1 MVDDTPARNI
11 ALLIDADNASWHA
24 IDPVLT
30 VLAELG
36 PVNVR
41 RVYGNW
47 TKPGLKGW
55 RDMTVRHGIE
65 PQQQFDLTKGKNATD
80 MKMTIDAMDLLF
92 RGRVQGFG
100 IMSSDSDFMPLAM
113 RIRQDGLPVYGFGD
127 AKTPAAFKH
136 ACTRFID
143 VGALLASS
151 RTAVAPPAP
160 EGDETPAGEEKPPAR
175 RSRGG
180 RGRGKPAAA
189 DTVVGTIDDEEG
201 DGGDDGAETTIADIL
216 PPSIGP
222 RGGVKAPDTEL
233 LNLLIDAYDAT
244 KRDER
249 GFVNLSSMAQLA
261 ANRSSF
267 DVRNYGYRR
276 LSDLMEAVP
285 NFQSERRE
293 DGRVFVK
300 RVR

>member
-1 MVDDTPARNI
+1 MASDDTPTLNV

-36 PVNVR
+36 SVNVR

-55 RDMTVRHGIE
+55 QDMTIKHGIE

-100 IMSSDSDFMPLAM
+100 IMSSDSDFMPLAT
-113 RIRQDGLPVYGFGD
+113 RIRQDGLPVYGFGNGN
-127 AKTPAAFKH
+127 TPEGFRT

-143 VGALLASS
+143 VNAL
-151 RTAVAPPAP
+151 
-160 EGDETPAGEEKPPAR
+160 
-175 RSRGG
+175 
-180 RGRGKPAAA
+180 
-189 DTVVGTIDDEEG
+189 I
-201 DGGDDGAETTIADIL
+201 ETTTKPKRVKSVEVPIDQSV
-216 PPSIGP
+216 PPPIGQ
-222 RGGVKAPDTEL
+222 VVVASKASTNKVDDPEL
-233 LNLLIDAYDAT
+233 LDLLFDAYESLKPDV
-244 KRDER
+244 K
-249 GFVNLSSMAQLA
+249 GFVSLSALGQRA

-267 DVRNYGYRR
+267 DVRNYGYKR
-276 LSDLMEAVP
+276 LSDLVNAIP
-285 NFQSERRE
+285 AIDIDRRE
-293 DGRVFVK
+293 NQVFVRWK
-300 RVR
+300 D